1 MSLALILSTF
11 ALHLIIDTILMIIAC
26 AHTLSEPL
34 NFKKNLSNIEKYL
47 KLFDQKKVSYALFPE
62 MSVSGYFN
70 TKEEL
75 AEYKKHHIEVQEQI
89 ISLSKKYTFYFAVGM
104 PVLRNEKWYI
114 AQVIFKNGYIIG
126 QHFKTHL
133 SENEKR
139 VFSEGNELNTFDMD
153 KCKTG
158 FQICLE
164 SHFPELSSILQQKEA
179 QIISTPFAS
188 PRETP
193 EEKLNRISAMLQT
206 RAYDNCCFIMACNTC
221 GTSKNGKPY
230 AGFSL
235 IISPRG
241 KVISSKKGYQQGYCM
256 AEIDLSELTQIKNSR
271 MGYFP
276 GFKRTEWINSLKE

>member
-1 MSLALILSTF
+1 ML
-11 ALHLIIDTILMIIAC
+11 IAC
-26 AHTLSEPL
+26 AHTLSESL
-34 NFKKNLSNIEKYL
+34 NLKKNIENIEKYL
-47 KLFDQKKVSYALFPE
+47 KLFEQNKVSYALFPE

-70 TKEEL
+70 SEEEL
-75 AEYKKHHIEVQEQI
+75 REYKKQYEGLMKSMF
-89 ISLSKKYTFYFAVGM
+89 SLSEKYSFYFAVGM
-104 PVLRNEKWYI
+104 PVRHNNKWYI
-114 AQVIFKNGYIIG
+114 AQVIFNDGNIVG

-139 VFSEGNELNTFDMD
+139 VFFEGNDLNTFDINE
-153 KCKTG
+153 CKTG

-179 QIISTPFAS
+179 QIISVPFAS

-193 EEKLNRISAMLQT
+193 EEKLKRIGAMLQT
-206 RAYDNCCFIMACNTC
+206 RAYDNCSFIMACNTC

-241 KVISSKKGYQQGYCM
+241 KIITSKKGYQQGYCI
-256 AEIDLSELTQIKNSR
+256 AEIDLNELSQIKNSK

-276 GFKRTEWINSLKE
+276 GFKRTDWIQSLM